1 MIRRTCLALI
11 LISAAVTSILAQSP
25 YEEIHRDILRKM
37 EIARFERLFTE
48 KPLFAPEPTPV
59 QLQFD
64 VLHYELHAAFN
75 LSTYEVEGRVRAVV
89 MSLTDSLYQIDFD
102 ADDVLTVSTVQEVG
116 SSFLLWSHAND
127 LLSISVSPGLAL
139 GEEVEIEI
147 TYIGF
152 PTMAPY
158 TGLFF
163 SSQNGEPVIYS
174 LSEPWGART
183 WWPCKDYPDDKAT
196 FDIHL
201 AVPPTLFAASNGN
214 YLGYTDEMHW
224 DETYRS
230 YHWRENYPMTTYLA
244 SIAATNYVELEDSF
258 VYGSTE
264 TMPIRH
270 YVYPSLVVAASE
282 DLNVTAPMLAFY
294 SSIFGLYPFVEE
306 KYGVAICGIGGGME
320 HQTLTS
326 YGAILIRGDHT
337 YDWIFA
343 HELAHQWFGDLIT
356 CEDWV
361 HIWLNEGFASYAEAL
376 WFEHLEGPDRLRTY
390 MESQDHPERWHG
402 PILRDPEV
410 TNPGY
415 YFDNVVYDKGAWV
428 LHMLRHIVSDGTF
441 FQILQNYIADSR
453 FRFSH
458 AETDDFV
465 GVCEMHFGSSLSWFF
480 SEWLTREDRLQ
491 YEWSWNSYE
500 IADMTHVTLTVEQ
513 LQTDLYTMPVDFR
526 ITTVT
531 GQMDTSLWVDDRFE
545 VFHLSMNDAVTDA
558 ELDPDHWILC
568 DKFKS
573 PTGEEVTPTALF
585 LDQNYP
591 NPFNPVTKIRFGLT
605 ERAAVLLQIFDVTG
619 TLVKTIVDKS
629 YGPGTHE
636 VVWKGRNENGEPVA
650 SGLYFYRLRVGKH
663 QFTKKMVL
671 LR

>member
-11 LISAAVTSILAQSP
+11 LISAAATSVLAQSP

-37 EIARFERLFTE
+37 EIARFEGLFTD
-48 KPLFAPEPTPV
+48 KPLFAPEPTPA

-75 LSTYEVEGRVRAVV
+75 PSTYAVEGSVRAVV

-102 ADDVLTVSTVQEVG
+102 ADGVLTVSTVQEVG
-116 SSFLLWSHAND
+116 SSFLLWSHADD

-139 GEEVEIEI
+139 GEEIEIEI
-147 TYIGF
+147 IYSGF
-152 PTMAPY
+152 PTTAPY
-158 TGLFF
+158 SGLFF
-163 SSQNGEPVIYS
+163 SSQDGEPLIYS

-201 AVPPTLFAASNGN
+201 AVPTNLFAASNGN
-214 YLGYTDEMHW
+214 YLGYTNEVHW

-230 YHWRENYPMTTYLA
+230 YHWQENYPMTTYLA

-258 VYGSTE
+258 VYGSAD

-356 CEDWV
+356 CKDWV

-390 MESQDHPERWHG
+390 MESQDHPERWTG

-441 FQILQNYIADSR
+441 FQILQDYVADSR

-458 AETDDFV
+458 AETDDFI
-465 GVCEMHFGSSLSWFF
+465 GVCETHYGSSLSWFF
-480 SEWLTREDRLQ
+480 GEWLTREDRLQ

-500 IADMTHVTLTVEQ
+500 VADMTNLTLTVEQ

-558 ELDPDHWILC
+558 EFDPDHWILC
-568 DKFKS
+568 DKFES
-573 PTGEEVTPTALF
+573 PTGEEATPTALF

-619 TLVKTIVDKS
+619 TLVKTIVDKPC
-629 YGPGTHE
+629 GPGTHE
-636 VVWKGRNENGEPVA
+636 VVWKGTNENGEPAA
-650 SGLYFYRLRVGKH
+650 SGLYFFRLRSGKH